1 MSSQTSVNTLILN
14 DKIDAAYICEMYEN
28 DYPYIETIFKA
39 ILDSYD
45 EDLAT
50 IHDNYRKKDL
60 ELLRKSVHKI
70 KPTFGF
76 AGMLTVQEKCREFEN
91 TCQNATSISEIE
103 TDFTEWIKHLEEA
116 GTIIMEE
123 HKKLKSFNN
132 SSS

>member
-1 MSSQTSVNTLILN
+1 MSGHTSVNTLTFN
-14 DKIDAAYICEMYEN
+14 DKIDAAYIYEMYEN

-45 EDLAT
+45 ADLAA
-50 IHDNYRKKDL
+50 IQDNYRKENL

-76 AGMLTVQEKCREFEN
+76 AGMLTVQEKCKEFEN
-91 TCQNATSISEIE
+91 KCQAATSIGEIE
-103 TDFTEWIKHLEEA
+103 MDFSEWIKHLEEA
-116 GTIIMEE
+116 GIIIMEE

-132 SSS
+132 SAS